1 MASQSDADRVLRE
14 HLALQAETAAI
25 EAAHKELQAKP
36 FDAAE
41 HREHA
46 ERIETHLLKLRAH
59 TARMSSAKRA
69 ARGLEDRRKKRP
81 A

>member
-1 MASQSDADRVLRE
+1 MPSRSDADRVLRE
-14 HLALQAETAAI
+14 HLALQAETDAI

-46 ERIETHLLKLRAH
+46 DRLESHLLKLREH

-69 ARGLEDRRKKRP
+69 GRELAERRKKRS